1 MCYQFLRIWAL
12 SSAGLE
18 KLLKRTKRK
27 QAQLYLLFLFYR
39 LIMLISQ
46 RWKWL
51 SRPTSGNLAHW
62 KKTAALQGSCKV
74 WSMEESKNE
83 KVNQAHVLFD
93 RFVQASTCKGTLKA
107 FQELCDY
114 LELKPKDYRS
124 FYHKL
129 KSKLNYWKAKALW
142 AKLDKRGSH
151 KDYKKG
157 KACANTKVRDLFT
170 VVKTTITLFVS
181 RIHNKMSWRRKM
193 VGAGIISIRFGNAL
207 AHAIY
212 NMVVIC

>member
-1 MCYQFLRIWAL
+1 MLFFKSAW
-12 SSAGLE
+12 AGLVGVLINLLILYWE
-18 KLLKRTKRK
+18 SGLSVQQAEMKFWESKKKKGKLS
-27 QAQLYLLFLFYR
+27 YIFFFLFYR

-51 SRPTSGNLAHW
+51 SRATSGNLADW
-62 KKTAALQGSCKV
+62 KRTAALQGSCEV

-157 KACANTKVRDLFT
+157 KACANTKVRKIILS
-170 VVKTTITLFVS
+170 KRS
-181 RIHNKMSWRRKM
+181 IHRSQHNYYPVCLW
-193 VGAGIISIRFGNAL
+193 NTQ
-207 AHAIY
+207 
-212 NMVVIC
+212 

>member
-1 MCYQFLRIWAL
+1 
-12 SSAGLE
+12 
-18 KLLKRTKRK
+18 
-27 QAQLYLLFLFYR
+27 
-39 LIMLISQ
+39 
-46 RWKWL
+46 
-51 SRPTSGNLAHW
+51 
-62 KKTAALQGSCKV
+62 
-74 WSMEESKNE
+74 MEESKNE
-83 KVNQAHVLFD
+83 KVNQAHILFD

-170 VVKTTITLFVS
+170 GVKTAITLFVS
-181 RIHNKMSWRRKM
+181 GIYNKMS
-193 VGAGIISIRFGNAL
+193 
-207 AHAIY
+207 
-212 NMVVIC
+212 

>member
-1 MCYQFLRIWAL
+1 
-12 SSAGLE
+12 
-18 KLLKRTKRK
+18 
-27 QAQLYLLFLFYR
+27 
-39 LIMLISQ
+39 MLVSQ

-51 SRPTSGNLAHW
+51 SGTTSGNLADW
-62 KKTAALQGSCKV
+62 KSIAAPLGSCHV

-157 KACANTKVRDLFT
+157 KACANTKVRASVTMPRQLLPNPSGVSSIKRYGCTKMLPGVT
-170 VVKTTITLFVS
+170 VSAGKFQECCHNFSIWLAVRNSFCHRQMWLPTWMFVFYLGEAAS
-181 RIHNKMSWRRKM
+181 KFLHGKFLWHQSYR
-193 VGAGIISIRFGNAL
+193 
-207 AHAIY
+207 
-212 NMVVIC
+212 